1 MGLFSRVLEG
11 ETFATM
17 TLVFAFWDLRW
28 VLPSGLLVGFS
39 FLFAMDSSICSPKKR
54 KKTLAFVEV

>member
-1 MGLFSRVLEG
+1 MGLFSGVLEG

-17 TLVFAFWDLRW
+17 TLVFAFWALRW

-39 FLFAMDSSICSPKKR
+39 FLFAMDSSICSQEKR
-54 KKTLAFVEV
+54 KKDISFC